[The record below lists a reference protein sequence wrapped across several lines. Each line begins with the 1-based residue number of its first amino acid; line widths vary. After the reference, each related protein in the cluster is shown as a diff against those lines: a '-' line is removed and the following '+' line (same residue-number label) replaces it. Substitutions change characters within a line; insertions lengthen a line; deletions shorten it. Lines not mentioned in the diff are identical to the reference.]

1 MWKRDQQQE
10 ATSGV
15 RQQTVSVP
23 NLAPPS
29 ASGVAASS
37 QVETRATTVVA
48 QAVPN
53 PGGSLQIKGAVS
65 ASEDLVLYGRLE
77 GTVSLPGCQ
86 LTIAPQA
93 ELLAEIAARALIIHG
108 SVTGNVAATDRFEIR
123 PGGRMQGD
131 VTCPSVVMSEG
142 SEFTGR
148 GDMRRSFSKTDGSP
162 VSSERRHDSSK
173 S

>member
-10 ATSGV
+10 TTSGV
-15 RQQTVSVP
+15 RQQTVSVADF
-23 NLAPPS
+23 APPS
-29 ASGVAASS
+29 APGVAASS
-37 QVETRATTVVA
+37 EVETGATAAAARAVA
-48 QAVPN
+48 N

-77 GTVSLPGCQ
+77 GSVSLPGCQ

-93 ELLAEIAARALIIHG
+93 ELLAEIAARALIVHG

-142 SEFTGR
+142 SHFTGR
-148 GDMRRSFSKTDGSP
+148 VDMRRSFGKTDGSP
-162 VSSERRHDSSK
+162 VNGERRHDSSQ